1 MTRDQANAVFVQML
15 LEKVRQDQYPSWTQ
29 MNMIE
34 QSIPMGMIPDYLEV
48 LLQKV
53 QQDHMPSIPML
64 RRIQQVT
71 ESLPVQEQRSAR
83 RSS

>member
-1 MTRDQANAVFVQML
+1 ML
-15 LEKVRQDQYPSWTQ
+15 LERLREDQYPSWTQ

-34 QSIPMGMIPDYLEV
+34 QSIPMGMIPAYLE
-48 LLQKV
+48 LLLEKV

-64 RRIQQVT
+64 RRIQQVA

>member
-34 QSIPMGMIPDYLEV
+34 QSIPMGMIPAYLEV
-48 LLQKV
+48 LLEKV

>member
-53 QQDHMPSIPML
+53 QQDNMPSIPML
-64 RRIQQVT
+64 RRIQQVA
-71 ESLPVQEQRSAR
+71 ESLPVQERSAR